1 MSASTETYSLGVT
14 FVRFGE
20 ARVVLN
26 GDQRLHLVGG
36 NDRERCEAMEWLGM
50 FLSPHQCATLEEVG
64 APVPYELWSIAT
76 I

>member
-1 MSASTETYSLGVT
+1 MSASTESNSLGVT
-14 FVRFGE
+14 IVRFGE

-26 GDQRLHLVGG
+26 GDHRMHLVGG
-36 NDRERCEAMEWLGM
+36 SARERSEAMEWLGM
-50 FLSPHQCATLEEVG
+50 FLSPNQCATLEEAG